1 MKMLLCAEFIVNFL
15 NDGNCL
21 LTESDGGF
29 GQELYNRIR
38 VALSLLIVLT
48 RHCLVGGMSGLQ
60 SLIHNRLVGLT
71 YYLIQ

>member
-1 MKMLLCAEFIVNFL
+1 MKMLLMCRIHCKFFD
-15 NDGNCL
+15 DGNCL